1 MSDPNHQ
8 TLNPGSNLLHRFRS
22 DRKRLPLHPLEKA
35 VLTVVALHLCFLP
48 WALGTM
54 HAWSQLT
61 SLGFGVLGL
70 AVALI
75 PRTYSGDYALPAAG
89 HQFTVNGLP
98 STVHRSSSAGYRLI
112 AWPRLVRFPLFWIGL
127 ALLAYIAVQGFNPS
141 WVWERNATSWWL
153 RRVNDI
159 PWLPTS
165 IDAPFQR
172 FNVWRQFIIYA
183 SAWLTV
189 CTVWVGF
196 TRRRSLQVLLITV
209 LANATLLAFVGF
221 AHRVVSPASFLGL
234 FDWPRG
240 SSAFASFI
248 YKNHAG
254 AYFALAMSL
263 AVALGI
269 WFHLGGR
276 QHEKKS
282 TPTGILFFGA
292 LALAA
297 AAAASA
303 SRGAVITSAFFLFMT
318 ALWYFVRRKLQPRAS
333 EHNTAITV
341 AVVLMFLG
349 AIAGTIRYAD
359 FSAIR
364 DRFEVLLKD
373 PGSTTEGRKMAS
385 SAGSAMLADSGL
397 RGIGA
402 GGFRHLFPEY
412 IKRYP
417 DVYQNGT
424 LFWDHVHRDW
434 LEIPIELGAAGTLL
448 LLLGGGYWLLFF
460 LRLHR
465 APSALRPPSSV
476 INPPP
481 SIIWHPLVLPVLLG
495 CSQTLIHAWFDFP
508 FQNPAIL
515 ITWLVLVTVSA
526 RWLELDAS

>member
-1 MSDPNHQ
+1 MSDTPQPSAFGAKQLEH
-8 TLNPGSNLLHRFRS
+8 FRAS
-22 DRKRLPLHPLEKA
+22 KRRLPLHPLEKA
-35 VLTVVALHLCFLP
+35 LLAVVALHLCFLP

-54 HAWSQLT
+54 HAWSQAT
-61 SLGFGVLGL
+61 SLAFSVLGL
-70 AVALI
+70 GLALI
-75 PRTYSGDYALPAAG
+75 SRTYSGDYALAVVGNQSP
-89 HQFTVNGLP
+89 VN
-98 STVHRSSSAGYRLI
+98 SQRSGNNPHVSGFRINPL
-112 AWPRLVRFPLFWIGL
+112 PRLLRFPLFWIGL

-141 WVWERNATSWWL
+141 WIWERNATSWWL

-165 IDAPFQR
+165 IDTPFER

-209 LANATLLAFVGF
+209 LVNATLLAFVGF
-221 AHRVVSPASFLGL
+221 AHRIISPAGFLGL
-234 FDWPRG
+234 FDWRRG

-282 TPTGILFFGA
+282 TPTGILFFAA
-292 LALAA
+292 LVLGA

-303 SRGAVITSAFFLFMT
+303 SRGAVITSAFFLLT
-318 ALWYFVRRKLQPRAS
+318 VALWYFVRRKLQPRS
-333 EHNTAITV
+333 SGHNAVITV

-349 AIAGTIRYAD
+349 AIVGTIRYAD

-364 DRFEVLLKD
+364 DRFEILLKD
-373 PGSTTEGRKMAS
+373 PGSTTEGRKMAY

-424 LFWDHVHRDW
+424 LFWDHLHRDW
-434 LEIPIELGAAGTLL
+434 LEIPIELGVAGSLL
-448 LLLGGGYWLLFF
+448 LIVGGGWWLWFF
-460 LRLHR
+460 FRSNRPPASNSVQTQVSVLRSP
-465 APSALRPPSSV
+465 PSA
-476 INPPP
+476 
-481 SIIWHPLVLPVLLG
+481 IWHPLGMPLLLG

-515 ITWLVLVTVSA
+515 LTWLALVTVSA
-526 RWLELDAS
+526 RWLELDGA